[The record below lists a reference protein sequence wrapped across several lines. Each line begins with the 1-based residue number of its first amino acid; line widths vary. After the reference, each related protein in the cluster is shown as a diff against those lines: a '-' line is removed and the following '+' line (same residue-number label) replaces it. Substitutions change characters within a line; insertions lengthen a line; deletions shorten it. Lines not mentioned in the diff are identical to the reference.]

1 MEEGLGRIVIYYL
14 DTQIVVWLCEAQLRK
29 LTPPAATAIDKGDL
43 VVSPMVL
50 LELEY
55 LYEIQ
60 RILRP
65 PLALAAQLQNQI
77 GLRVKDMGFDAVIR
91 TALFET
97 WTRDP
102 FDRVIVAQARSDGA
116 SPLISSDSK
125 IRENYAKTIWS

>member
-1 MEEGLGRIVIYYL
+1 MIYYL
-14 DTQIVVWLCEAQLRK
+14 DTQIVVWLCEARLPK
-29 LTPPAATAIDKGDL
+29 LTRAAVTAIENGEL

-55 LYEIQ
+55 LYEIN

-65 PLALAAQLQNQI
+65 PLALLGQLQNQI
-77 GLRVKDMGFDAVIR
+77 GLNLRDAGFDAIIR

-102 FDRVIVAQARSDGA
+102 FDRVIVAQARSDEA
-116 SPLISSDSK
+116 AFLITSDAK
-125 IRENYAKTIWS
+125 IREHYKKAVW